1 MATMRTRSRYARE
14 LERLDDHVAVLG
26 RAVVDDVGAAG
37 RAIARRDAQ
46 SRDEVIEGHDA
57 SERLRRSV
65 EDSCMSMMLLEH
77 PLARDLR
84 LVTAAFRAISDLSR
98 IDEMCYQTA
107 LVCKEEGVSL
117 EGELAALFGS
127 LADAVARMVGTA
139 VDAFLDGDA
148 AGAEGVFGMDDEV
161 DALYARTRDLVVAE
175 LKRGT
180 SKADKAPEVL
190 MVAKYFERMGDHAQS
205 VADWAVFRAT
215 GSYKGDL
222 MGTEASVIVPRA

>member
-1 MATMRTRSRYARE
+1 MAMRTRSKYTRE
-14 LERLDDHVAVLG
+14 LERLDGHVVVLG
-26 RAVVDDVGAAG
+26 RAVVDDVNAVG
-37 RAIARRDAQ
+37 RGLAEGDAQ
-46 SRDEVIEGHDA
+46 AMEEVVEGHDA

-65 EDSCMSMMLLEH
+65 EDSCMSMILLEH

-107 LVCKEEGVSL
+107 LVCKEEGIAVD
-117 EGELAALFGS
+117 GTLAELFGA
-127 LADAVARMVGTA
+127 LAKAVAQMVGTSM
-139 VDAFLDGDA
+139 DAFLNEDA
-148 AGAEGVFGMDDEV
+148 DKAETVFGMDDTV
-161 DALYARTRDLVVAE
+161 DDLFSQVRAFVVAE

-205 VADWAVFRAT
+205 IADWAIFRAT
-215 GSYKGDL
+215 GSYKGDQ
-222 MGTEASVIVPRA
+222 MGTDPGSVSFAQ